1 MSHVYAEGRTMNK
14 TASKYKQI
22 KQGLNII
29 RKAIWL
35 PHRIDNTYGYHR
47 KDTGWE
53 RHNWRTQWNSTTN
66 QKGKKITQNNSAEY
80 KGAPKTE

>member
-1 MSHVYAEGRTMNK
+1 MSHVYAEGPTMKK

-22 KQGLNII
+22 KQGLII
-29 RKAIWL
+29 FRKALWL
-35 PHRIDNTYGYHR
+35 PYRIDNTYGYHR

-53 RHNWRTQWNSTTN
+53 RHNWRTQWNDTTN